1 MGWQSAVCLPY
12 PELPEQHTPLL
23 VPVST
28 PGECFGTG
36 GYENAAVQQ
45 GSMPYEPVLAPPA
58 SPYRSSPYEVVHPP
72 MPGAYS
78 QGIPGVS
85 PVVTEPG
92 GNSRVQLTIVGAQV
106 GAVLGRNGTNI
117 SQIRQVWLDS

>member
-1 MGWQSAVCLPY
+1 MLTVKVIHAGSY
-12 PELPEQHTPLL
+12 D
-23 VPVST
+23 
-28 PGECFGTG
+28 
-36 GYENAAVQQ
+36 NAAMPQ
-45 GSMPYEPVLAPPA
+45 GSMPYEPLHAAPA

-117 SQIRQVWLDS
+117 SQIRQVSLYK

>member
-1 MGWQSAVCLPY
+1 MTNA
-12 PELPEQHTPLL
+12 
-23 VPVST
+23 
-28 PGECFGTG
+28 G
-36 GYENAAVQQ
+36 GYEAGPAQH
-45 GSMPYEPVLAPPA
+45 GSLPYEAVLAPPP

-85 PVVTEPG
+85 PVMTEPS

-106 GAVLGRNGTNI
+106 GAVLGRNGMNI
-117 SQIRQVWLDS
+117 SQIRQVSVIS